1 MSRFKRTVQ
10 AMAKNA
16 PASSEKNFR
25 AQISRELDLSCLCLL
40 QLLCM
45 VY

>member
-16 PASSEKNFR
+16 PASSEKIFALKLAEN
-25 AQISRELDLSCLCLL
+25 
-40 QLLCM
+40 
-45 VY
+45 